1 MTTQNLY
8 HHRICP
14 CSPTC
19 PVFFSSAE
27 DLCQLFL
34 CLLADS
40 INGVIRASSER
51 KREARL
57 ILFLFFYCQVLFQS
71 WLCLSHSSRSFPTSL
86 PSTVPTHKE
95 LALRALASVSSL
107 GSPSLCNFSL
117 GIVFVLSGPW
127 LTLPHSRYACNL
139 TAPLENPGVCF
150 CFHDVGW

>member
-57 ILFLFFYCQVLFQS
+57 ILFLFFYCQVLSQS
-71 WLCLSHSSRSFPTSL
+71 WLCLPHSSRSFPTSL

-95 LALRALASVSSL
+95 LALK
-107 GSPSLCNFSL
+107 SPSFCLLSWFPQPL
-117 GIVFVLSGPW
+117 QILSGHCLCAPW
-127 LTLPHSRYACNL
+127 
-139 TAPLENPGVCF
+139 PLVDSSAFPLCM
-150 CFHDVGW
+150 